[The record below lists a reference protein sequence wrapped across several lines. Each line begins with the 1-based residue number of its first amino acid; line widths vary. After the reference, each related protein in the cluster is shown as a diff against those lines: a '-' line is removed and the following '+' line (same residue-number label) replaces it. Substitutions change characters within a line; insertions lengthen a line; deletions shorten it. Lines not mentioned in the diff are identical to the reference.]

1 MGDKALSAVPM
12 QPLLVKIKT
21 TPLPDASGIEAV
33 SKAGD
38 GSLLGNMTENTRCLS
53 YLQHLF
59 TQKTN
64 LILRSLDK
72 HSQAPI
78 FSTLPREIRD
88 QIYHLV
94 LGGQFIH
101 LNYGAGYERDQTTY
115 IDGKEERVSCWYAG
129 RGLYHSICA
138 AEGSKNYLG
147 SCNSYGSGVDLRLL
161 RVCRQIHD
169 ECDSIVH
176 TTNTFHV
183 SSCTIFERLASR
195 ALLPTSF
202 QHLRNL
208 RLDVDLIRHRQI
220 DQWAR
225 VFSLD
230 MYAGL
235 RECLRLHTLHLHLKQ
250 IFEDR
255 QGFVSF
261 ESLGLDFWVP
271 GFLRLQQCQLKHATV
286 VMTYFTKSDGM
297 QGLLN
302 PSIQQEYCH
311 RVRQKLLSP
320 LPLVRPNPINP
331 RQMPRN

>member
-12 QPLLVKIKT
+12 QPPLVKTKP
-21 TPLPDASGIEAV
+21 TPLPDASGMEAV
-33 SKAGD
+33 PKAGD
-38 GSLLGNMTENTRCLS
+38 GSLLGDITENT
-53 YLQHLF
+53 
-59 TQKTN
+59 
-64 LILRSLDK
+64 SLNK

-101 LNYGAGYERDQTTY
+101 LAYGAGYERSYTIY
-115 IDGKEERVSCWYAG
+115 IDGKEERDTLWYAG

-138 AEGSKNYLG
+138 AEGSCK
-147 SCNSYGSGVDLRLL
+147 SYGRGVDLRLL

-169 ECDSIVH
+169 ECDLIVH

-183 SSCTIFERLASR
+183 STCTIFERFTR
-195 ALLPTSF
+195 ALTRPPLPTSI

-208 RLDVDLIRHRQI
+208 RLDVELVRRRHI
-220 DQWAR
+220 NQWIR
-225 VFSLD
+225 VFVHD
-230 MYAGL
+230 VDVGL
-235 RECLRLHTLHLHLKQ
+235 RESLRLHTLHLHLKHLV
-250 IFEDR
+250 EDR
-255 QGFVSF
+255 LEIVGF

-286 VMTYFTKSDGM
+286 EMTCFTESNGTED
-297 QGLLN
+297 LLGSN
-302 PSIQQEYCH
+302 IQQDYCD

-331 RQMPRN
+331 RKMPRN